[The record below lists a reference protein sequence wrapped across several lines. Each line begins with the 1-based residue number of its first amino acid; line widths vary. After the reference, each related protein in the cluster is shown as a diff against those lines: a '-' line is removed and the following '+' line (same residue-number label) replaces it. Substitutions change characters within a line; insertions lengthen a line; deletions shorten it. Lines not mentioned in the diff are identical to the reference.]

1 LRMLGRS
8 MMTLWLIVG
17 VLSLMAATG
26 CGAGSG
32 VMFPPPTGNF
42 SNASLKGQ
50 YVYEMHGM
58 VAGQVSTPYR
68 EFGFFT
74 ADGAGRITSGTDD
87 YTSTNTA
94 GVSSSSITGT
104 YNVGPDGTGFISIG
118 PAALATTV
126 NVSQVTFA
134 ITLVSSSKIQ
144 LIEADSFADG
154 AGVSELQDPATL
166 TTTPSGTFVFRLHQ
180 SISTQAGGSSAAQVG
195 AITASGGSFSGNM
208 DQNLGGTTSQLSIS
222 NGTLNA
228 PISGRGTG
236 TFTDSS
242 NITTTF
248 IYYVVNSGKIALLVS
263 TPSAVGSGT
272 AELQSGAVGNG
283 LSGNYAFGSRGDDSF
298 FDGTATVG
306 QFTASSGTIS
316 GVEDSVQDGNYS
328 ANLNI
333 SSCFNAA
340 ATGRVVVDNCSGAA
354 SQIFWMVN
362 PSRALFLDVN
372 ATTVEDGSAD
382 AQTAT
387 PFPSTLNSQFA
398 LVMDGGDFTLLGLGS
413 GAGVLARVGVMQFRA
428 DGKVNLTE
436 LANDSLNGGGAANP
450 GGLAGNYQIS
460 TSTGRIVASFG
471 GGSLNLVMYGVST
484 SQVYA
489 LQTDIGVT
497 TSGSA
502 ELQH

>member
-1 LRMLGRS
+1 
-8 MMTLWLIVG
+8 
-17 VLSLMAATG
+17 
-26 CGAGSG
+26 
-32 VMFPPPTGNF
+32 
-42 SNASLKGQ
+42 
-50 YVYEMHGM
+50 
-58 VAGQVSTPYR
+58 
-68 EFGFFT
+68 
-74 ADGAGRITSGTDD
+74 
-87 YTSTNTA
+87 
-94 GVSSSSITGT
+94 
-104 YNVGPDGTGFISIG
+104 
-118 PAALATTV
+118 
-126 NVSQVTFA
+126 
-134 ITLVSSSKIQ
+134 
-144 LIEADSFADG
+144 
-154 AGVSELQDPATL
+154 
-166 TTTPSGTFVFRLHQ
+166 
-180 SISTQAGGSSAAQVG
+180 
-195 AITASGGSFSGNM
+195 
-208 DQNLGGTTSQLSIS
+208 
-222 NGTLNA
+222 
-228 PISGRGTG
+228 
-236 TFTDSS
+236 
-242 NITTTF
+242 
-248 IYYVVNSGKIALLVS
+248 
-263 TPSAVGSGT
+263 
-272 AELQSGAVGNG
+272 VGNG